1 MTDAPAPRADRD
13 AWRAMAAKDLKG
25 AAHLLLRAFLG
36 EPPVD

>member
-1 MTDAPAPRADRD
+1 
-13 AWRAMAAKDLKG
+13 MAAKDLKG